1 MALRKKCVH
10 VLLAEDDPDDRLLI
24 RRAFHAVA
32 PESTLTMVPDGEE
45 VLDYLNRRGQYKEP
59 ETSPWP
65 SLILLD
71 LNMPRK
77 DGHQVVREIKAVA
90 DFRSIPIVI
99 LSTSVSDQDIMLSYD
114 LGVNAFISKPP
125 SFSKLKKT
133 VRSIS
138 DFWFEIVKLPPEQLP
153 LV

>member
-1 MALRKKCVH
+1 MSLNRRDVH

-24 RRAFHAVA
+24 RRAFHSVA
-32 PESTLTMVPDGEE
+32 PESTITMVPDGEE
-45 VLDYLNRRGQYKEP
+45 VLDYLYRRGRYCDPAEC
-59 ETSPWP
+59 PWP

-77 DGHQVVREIKAVA
+77 DGHQVVREIKAVV
-90 DFRSIPIVI
+90 DFRSIPIVV
-99 LSTSVSDQDIMLSYD
+99 LSTSVSEQDISLSYE

-133 VRSIS
+133 VRSLS
-138 DFWFEIVKLPPEQLP
+138 DFWFEIVKLPPVQNVP
-153 LV
+153 F